1 MATAAPRIL
10 VGSLEQADTIWQML
24 IGQDKISSA
33 SIFLDG
39 EGHLF
44 DAVRSGDG
52 RWTTL
57 RRSPEARTSPVEG
70 RACQQ
75 PTG

>member
-10 VGSLEQADTIWQML
+10 VGSKEQADLIWQML
-24 IGQDKISSA
+24 ISQDKISSA
-33 SIFLDG
+33 SVFLDG

-52 RWTTL
+52 RWSVL